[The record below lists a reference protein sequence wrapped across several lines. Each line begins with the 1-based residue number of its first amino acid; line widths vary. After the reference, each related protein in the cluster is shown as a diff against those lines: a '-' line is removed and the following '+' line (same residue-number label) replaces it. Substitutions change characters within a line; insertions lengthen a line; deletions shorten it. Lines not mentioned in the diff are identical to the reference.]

1 MLIDNIEEGYFYHI
15 YNRGNN
21 GGDIFFDQ
29 ENYEYFLKLLAKY
42 IIPVADI
49 YCYCLLK
56 NHFHLLVRIKE
67 IADVRND
74 ELSYKTTKKPLFVNA
89 SKQFA
94 HMFNAYAQAI
104 NKRYS
109 RTGSLFEKPFERKR
123 ITNEDYL
130 RQVILYIHHNPIH
143 HSFSISI
150 ENYKWSSYRSILSTS
165 ASKIKREEIIQLFES
180 PENFIYCHENYDFIN
195 SKF

>member
-21 GGDIFFDQ
+21 GGDIFFDK
-29 ENYEYFLKLLAKY
+29 ENYEYFLKLLVKY
-42 IIPVADI
+42 IIPIADI

-67 IADVRND
+67 IDDVRSD
-74 ELSYKTTKKPLFVNA
+74 ELSYRTTKKPLSVNA

-150 ENYKWSSYRSILSTS
+150 ENYKWSSYKSILSTS
-165 ASKIKREEIIQLFES
+165 ASKIKREEIIQLFDS

-195 SKF
+195 SEF